1 MSKKQEYLFYALIL
15 GFLTMTGTIAVDL
28 FIPAVPLISSD
39 FKTGIGSIELSLASL
54 FIGNGIGQI
63 IYGSISDRFGRKP
76 VILVSLLIYFI
87 TTIGAGLS
95 TNIEIL
101 VIWRFFQGLMM
112 ASGRILANAV
122 ARDLFERDKLAR
134 FITIIMGVGIISSLF
149 SAPLGGFLSE
159 NFTWRTVF
167 WCMSIYAAATFSIFL
182 LFFNETNKNKDYLAL
197 NLYNLYQSF
206 KIIINNKQFI
216 LNVICGG
223 FVLGGVV
230 SFLNSS
236 SGILL
241 QYFAVKPT
249 AYGLMYSLVMVGYGV
264 SAFINQ
270 KLLALFGSKQ
280 VMLIGSILTAFSGLL
295 MLSLNVLQFDHP
307 TTIILP
313 MFVYM
318 IGFALVWPITV
329 AACLQPFPEKAG
341 AASSLQGFIQNTM
354 SAVFSVLL
362 ALMYNGTPIPL
373 CIALLIAGILTL
385 ITCLFSNTI
394 REI

>member
-1 MSKKQEYLFYALIL
+1 MSKKQKYLFYALIL
-15 GFLTMTGTIAVDL
+15 GFLTMTGTVAVDL

-216 LNVICGG
+216 LNVTCGG

-295 MLSLNVLQFDHP
+295 MLSLNVIQFDHP

-313 MFVYM
+313 MFFYM
-318 IGFALVWPITV
+318 IGFAFVWPVTV
-329 AACLQPFPEKAG
+329 ATCLQPFPEKAG

-354 SAVFSVLL
+354 SAAFSVLL

>member
-1 MSKKQEYLFYALIL
+1 MSKKQEYLFYAIIL
-15 GFLTMTGTIAVDL
+15 GLLTMTGTVAVDL
-28 FIPAVPLISSD
+28 FVPTIPSISSD
-39 FKTGIGSIELSLASL
+39 FNIGIGSIELSLAAL

-87 TTIGAGLS
+87 STVGAGLS

-101 VIWRFFQGLMM
+101 IIWRFFQGLLM

-134 FITIIMGVGIISSLF
+134 FITLIMGVGILSSLF

-159 NFTWRTVF
+159 NFRWPTVF
-167 WCMSIYAAATFSIFL
+167 WCMSIYSAVTFSIFL
-182 LFFNETNKNKDYLAL
+182 LFYKETNNNKDYLAL
-197 NLYNLYQSF
+197 NISNLYQNF
-206 KIIINNKQFI
+206 KIIISNKRFI

-241 QYFAVKPT
+241 QYYGVKPT
-249 AYGLMYSLVMVGYGV
+249 TFGLMYSLVMLGYGV
-264 SAFINQ
+264 SALINQ
-270 KLLALFGSKQ
+270 KLLDLAGSKR
-280 VMLIGSILTAFSGLL
+280 VMLIGSILVAFSGIL
-295 MLSLNVLQFDHP
+295 MLSMNLIQFDHP
-307 TTIILP
+307 LAIILP
-313 MFVYM
+313 MFIYM
-318 IGFALVWPITV
+318 IGFAFVWPITV
-329 AACLQPFPEKAG
+329 SACLQPFPEKAG

-354 SAVFSVLL
+354 SAVFSGLL
-362 ALMYNGTPIPL
+362 ALTFNGTPMPL
-373 CIALLIAGILTL
+373 CIALLIAGILTV
-385 ITCLFSNTI
+385 ITCLLSNTI
-394 REI
+394 KQT

>member
-1 MSKKQEYLFYALIL
+1 MSKKQKYLFYALIL
-15 GFLTMTGTIAVDL
+15 GFLTMTGTVAVDL

-167 WCMSIYAAATFSIFL
+167 WCMSIYAATTFSIFL

-216 LNVICGG
+216 LNVTCGG

-295 MLSLNVLQFDHP
+295 MLSLNIIQFDHP

-313 MFVYM
+313 MFFYM
-318 IGFALVWPITV
+318 IGFAFVWPVTV
-329 AACLQPFPEKAG
+329 ATCLQPFPEKAG

-354 SAVFSVLL
+354 SAAFSVLL

>member
-1 MSKKQEYLFYALIL
+1 MSKKQKYLFYALIL
-15 GFLTMTGTIAVDL
+15 GFLTMTGTVAVDL

-295 MLSLNVLQFDHP
+295 MLSLNIIQFDHP

-313 MFVYM
+313 MFFYM
-318 IGFALVWPITV
+318 IGFAFVWPVTV
-329 AACLQPFPEKAG
+329 ATCLQPFPEKAG

-354 SAVFSVLL
+354 SAAFSVLL

>member
-1 MSKKQEYLFYALIL
+1 MSKKQKYLFYALIL
-15 GFLTMTGTIAVDL
+15 GFLTMTGTVAVDL

-216 LNVICGG
+216 LNVTCGG

-295 MLSLNVLQFDHP
+295 MLSLNIIQFDHP

-313 MFVYM
+313 MFFYM
-318 IGFALVWPITV
+318 IGFAFVWPVTV
-329 AACLQPFPEKAG
+329 ATCLQPFPEKAG

-354 SAVFSVLL
+354 SAAFSVLL

>member
-1 MSKKQEYLFYALIL
+1 MSKKQKYLFYALIL
-15 GFLTMTGTIAVDL
+15 GFLTMTGTVAVDL

-159 NFTWRTVF
+159 NFSWRTVF

-216 LNVICGG
+216 LNVTCGG

-295 MLSLNVLQFDHP
+295 MLSLNIIQFDHP

-313 MFVYM
+313 MFFYM
-318 IGFALVWPITV
+318 IGFAFVWPVTV
-329 AACLQPFPEKAG
+329 ATCLQPFPEKAG

-354 SAVFSVLL
+354 SAAFSVLL

>member
-1 MSKKQEYLFYALIL
+1 MSKKQKYLFYALIL
-15 GFLTMTGTIAVDL
+15 GFLTMTGTVAVDL

-167 WCMSIYAAATFSIFL
+167 WCMSIYAAVTFSIFL

-216 LNVICGG
+216 LNVTCGG

-295 MLSLNVLQFDHP
+295 MLSLNIIQFDHP

-313 MFVYM
+313 MFFYM
-318 IGFALVWPITV
+318 IGFAFVWPVTV

-354 SAVFSVLL
+354 SAAFSVLL

>member
-15 GFLTMTGTIAVDL
+15 GFLTMTGTVAVDL

-295 MLSLNVLQFDHP
+295 MLSLNIIQFDHP

-313 MFVYM
+313 MFFYM
-318 IGFALVWPITV
+318 IGFAFVWPVTV
-329 AACLQPFPEKAG
+329 ATCLQPFPEKAG

-354 SAVFSVLL
+354 SAAFSVLL

>member
-1 MSKKQEYLFYALIL
+1 MSKKQKYLFYALIL
-15 GFLTMTGTIAVDL
+15 GFLTMTGTVAVDL

-216 LNVICGG
+216 LNVTCGG

-295 MLSLNVLQFDHP
+295 MLSLNIIQFDHP

-313 MFVYM
+313 MFFYM
-318 IGFALVWPITV
+318 IGFAFVWPVTV

-354 SAVFSVLL
+354 SAAFSVLL

>member
-15 GFLTMTGTIAVDL
+15 GFLTMTGTVAVDL

-216 LNVICGG
+216 LNVTCGG

-295 MLSLNVLQFDHP
+295 MLSLNIIQFDHP

-313 MFVYM
+313 MFFYM
-318 IGFALVWPITV
+318 IGFAFVWPVTV
-329 AACLQPFPEKAG
+329 ATCLQPFPEKAG

-354 SAVFSVLL
+354 SAAFSVLL